1 MYVQQLETFIRV
13 AEEGSFGWAANTLFI
28 STPAVVQ
35 QISLFEEHC
44 GVTLFKRSN
53 RGVQLTPTGQALYE
67 DGKKIIAL
75 SNQALARAQQIEE
88 DSKETLRIGTSPIF
102 RARVLIDAMTMARED
117 GLPLKFEIPNLVAEL
132 SQMNNNFDLLGQK
145 CDLLEAIYCDIAWQG
160 QCQFYELFQ
169 TPLGVAV
176 NHHHPLAGQTSVTIK
191 DLAPYTI
198 TLSIPGVASQL
209 DALRADILR
218 EIPHAT
224 IHDAETIGQD
234 TIALSEVQPYIFI
247 TQKIFQD
254 NHPNLVT
261 IPLETPYTLPYG
273 LIYSNTPSQPV
284 RDLLAYIDD
293 HREALIKKWVS

>member
-13 AEEGSFGWAANTLFI
+13 AEEGSFGRAANTLFI

-35 QISLFEEHC
+35 QIILFEEHC

-132 SQMNNNFDLLGQK
+132 SQMNNHF
-145 CDLLEAIYCDIAWQG
+145 DLLEAIYCDIAWQG

-176 NHHHPLAGQTSVTIK
+176 NRHHPLAGQTSVTIM

-247 TQKIFQD
+247 TPKIFQD

>member
-1 MYVQQLETFIRV
+1 
-13 AEEGSFGWAANTLFI
+13 
-28 STPAVVQ
+28 
-35 QISLFEEHC
+35 
-44 GVTLFKRSN
+44 
-53 RGVQLTPTGQALYE
+53 
-67 DGKKIIAL
+67 
-75 SNQALARAQQIEE
+75 
-88 DSKETLRIGTSPIF
+88 
-102 RARVLIDAMTMARED
+102 MARED

-132 SQMNNNFDLLGQK
+132 SQMNNNF
-145 CDLLEAIYCDIAWQG
+145 DLLEAIYCDIAWQG

-191 DLAPYTI
+191 ELAPYTI

-284 RDLLAYIDD
+284 RDLLTFIDD

>member
-1 MYVQQLETFIRV
+1 MAIYVQQLETFIRV

-88 DSKETLRIGTSPIF
+88 DSKETLQIGTSPIF

-117 GLPLKFEIPNLVAEL
+117 ELPLKFEIPNLVAEL

-145 CDLLEAIYCDIAWQG
+145 CDLLETIYCDIAW
-160 QCQFYELFQ
+160 
-169 TPLGVAV
+169 
-176 NHHHPLAGQTSVTIK
+176 
-191 DLAPYTI
+191 
-198 TLSIPGVASQL
+198 
-209 DALRADILR
+209 
-218 EIPHAT
+218 
-224 IHDAETIGQD
+224 
-234 TIALSEVQPYIFI
+234 
-247 TQKIFQD
+247 
-254 NHPNLVT
+254 
-261 IPLETPYTLPYG
+261 
-273 LIYSNTPSQPV
+273 
-284 RDLLAYIDD
+284 
-293 HREALIKKWVS
+293 

>member
-75 SNQALARAQQIEE
+75 SNQALAQAQQIEE

-132 SQMNNNFDLLGQK
+132 SQMNNHF
-145 CDLLEAIYCDIAWQG
+145 DLLEAIYCDIAWQG

-176 NHHHPLAGQTSVTIK
+176 NRHHPLAGQTSVTIM

-247 TQKIFQD
+247 TPKIFQD

-293 HREALIKKWVS
+293 HREALIKKWVSSGAGA

>member
-13 AEEGSFGWAANTLFI
+13 AEEGSFGRAANTLFI

-53 RGVQLTPTGQALYE
+53 RGVQLTPAGQALYE
-67 DGKKIIAL
+67 DG
-75 SNQALARAQQIEE
+75 
-88 DSKETLRIGTSPIF
+88 KETLRIGTSPIF

-132 SQMNNNFDLLGQK
+132 SQMNNNFDLL
-145 CDLLEAIYCDIAWQG
+145 EAIYCDIAWQR

-209 DALRADILR
+209 DALRTDILR

>member
-13 AEEGSFGWAANTLFI
+13 AEEGSFGRAANTLFI

-53 RGVQLTPTGQALYE
+53 RGVQLTPAGQALYE

-75 SNQALARAQQIEE
+75 SNQALAQAQQIEE

-132 SQMNNNFDLLGQK
+132 SQMNNHF
-145 CDLLEAIYCDIAWQG
+145 DLLEAIYCDIAWQG

-176 NHHHPLAGQTSVTIK
+176 NRHHPLAGQTSVTIM

-247 TQKIFQD
+247 TPKIFQD

-261 IPLETPYTLPYG
+261 IPLETPYPLPYG

-293 HREALIKKWVS
+293 HREALIKKWVSSGAGA

>member
-13 AEEGSFGWAANTLFI
+13 AEEGSFGRAANTLFI

-53 RGVQLTPTGQALYE
+53 RGVQLTPAGQALYE

-75 SNQALARAQQIEE
+75 SNQALAQAQQIEE

-132 SQMNNNFDLLGQK
+132 SQMNNHF
-145 CDLLEAIYCDIAWQG
+145 DLLEAIYCDIAWQG

-176 NHHHPLAGQTSVTIK
+176 NRHHPLAGQTSVTIM

-198 TLSIPGVASQL
+198 TLSIPGVVSQL

-247 TQKIFQD
+247 TPKIFQD

-293 HREALIKKWVS
+293 HREALIKKWVSSGAGA